1 MWHYYPEHYM
11 FSYQLVR
18 ILAQSH
24 FGGGEFNE
32 CLEAAGR
39 IKAGDFESFH
49 QSWNQEGDM
58 VLAEAEQAR
67 AEGRLLSARATYL
80 RAANYFRM
88 AEFFQVP
95 TDPRKN
101 ETYGK
106 GVAAFRQAAALMD
119 HPPRRVSVPFE
130 GQEMTGYFFEVP
142 GQQHGPLVIMFG
154 GLDSTAEELFF
165 GPYEMLNERGIS
177 LLIMDGPG
185 QGESL
190 RLRNMLTRYDYN
202 VPATAAFDWA
212 IENLDVD
219 PKRIGIMAV
228 SMGGYMAARSAAFEH
243 RFRACGIWS
252 AVYNYYDVWA
262 KRPDNHPLSSVLCH
276 IVGVE
281 NMAEAREK
289 LTQFTMKDVVGKIQ
303 CPTYISHGGDDRQ
316 VPVAQ
321 AQAMFDELT
330 CEKYLNIV
338 PADSTG
344 SAHCHVDNMTK
355 VLPLFD
361 WMQQELTK

>member
-1 MWHYYPEHYM
+1 MWHYFPEHYM

-18 ILAQSH
+18 ILAQAH

-32 CLEAAGR
+32 CLEAASR
-39 IKAGDFESFH
+39 ITPGDFESFY
-49 QSWNQEGDM
+49 QSWNQTGDT
-58 VLAEAEQAR
+58 VLAEAEAAMQEHRSITAH
-67 AEGRLLSARATYL
+67 ATYL

-88 AEFFQVP
+88 AEFFLQP
-95 TDPRKN
+95 DDHRKN

-106 GVAAFRQAAALMD
+106 GVAAFRKAMELTE
-119 HPPRRVSVPFE
+119 HPPRRVEIPFE
-130 GQEMTGYFFEVP
+130 GQIMSGYFFEVP
-142 GQQHGPLVIMFG
+142 GQKKGPLVIMFG

-165 GPYEMLNERGIS
+165 GPYEMLNDRGIS
-177 LLIMDGPG
+177 LLILDGPG

-190 RLRNMLTRYDYN
+190 RLRDMLTRYDYN

-212 IENLDVD
+212 IANLDVD
-219 PKRIGIMAV
+219 PARIGIMAV

-252 AVYNYYDVWA
+252 AVYSYYDVWA
-262 KRPDNHPLSSVLCH
+262 NRPDSHPLSRVLCH
-276 IVGVE
+276 IVGVKD
-281 NMAEAREK
+281 MAEARGK
-289 LTQFTMKDVVGKIQ
+289 LEHFKMAGIAGQIQ

-316 VPVAQ
+316 VPVSQ
-321 AQAMFDELT
+321 AQSMFDELT
-330 CEKYLNIV
+330 CEKYLHIV
-338 PADSTG
+338 PKESTG

-361 WMQQELTK
+361 WMQEQLS

>member
-18 ILAQSH
+18 ILSQCH
-24 FGGGEFNE
+24 FGGGEINE
-32 CLEAAGR
+32 CIEAASR
-39 IKAGDFESFH
+39 ITPGDFEGFH
-49 QSWNQEGDM
+49 QSWNQSGEA
-58 VLAEAEQAR
+58 VLAQADQAL
-67 AEGRLLSARATYL
+67 AEGRTLSARAAYL
-80 RAANYFRM
+80 RAGNYFRL

-95 TDPRKN
+95 ADPRKN

-106 GVAAFRQAAALMD
+106 GVKAFRQAAGMME
-119 HPPRRVSVPFE
+119 HPPRRVEIPFE
-130 GQEMTGYFFEVP
+130 DGPITGYFFEVP
-142 GQQHGPLVIMFG
+142 GQQRGPLVIMFG
-154 GLDSTAEELFF
+154 GLDSTVEELFF
-165 GPYEMLNERGIS
+165 GPYELLNERGIS
-177 LLIMDGPG
+177 LLILDGPG

-212 IENLDVD
+212 IANLDVD
-219 PKRIGIMAV
+219 PERIGIMAV

-262 KRPDNHPLSSVLCH
+262 NRPDTHPLARVLCH

-281 NMAEAREK
+281 NMTEAREK
-289 LTQFTMKDVVGKIQ
+289 LTQFTVKGIAGQIQ

-321 AQAMFDELT
+321 AQAVFDELT

-344 SAHCHVDNMTK
+344 SAHCHVDNVTK
-355 VLPLFD
+355 VFPLFD
-361 WMQQELTK
+361 WMQQQLTK